1 MNILIDTHIA
11 LWAITD
17 TKSLTERMK
26 TILED
31 EGNTIYYSIA
41 SVWEI
46 AIKHKLHP
54 DQFSISEEEFDSLC
68 RKTEFHQLGI
78 KNEHIYTIKTLVYP
92 ENAPKHN
99 DPFDR
104 LLLSQAKAEQLL
116 FLTHDKKLSYYIE
129 KCVLLL

>member
-1 MNILIDTHIA
+1 
-11 LWAITD
+11 
-17 TKSLTERMK
+17 MK

-116 FLTHDKKLSYYIE
+116 FLTHDKKLSYYNE